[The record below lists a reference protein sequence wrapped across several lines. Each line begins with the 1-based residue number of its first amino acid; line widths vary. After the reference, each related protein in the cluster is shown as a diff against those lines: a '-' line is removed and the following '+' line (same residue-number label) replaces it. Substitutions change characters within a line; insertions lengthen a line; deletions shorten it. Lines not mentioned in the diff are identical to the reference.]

1 MRSTVSLKKKPTESA
16 APYNVN
22 HLHEFTSLW
31 VSNHDFI
38 CKMFKNN
45 KMQTGQSAIYTTVQ
59 LLCEWQT
66 YESGERQR
74 EGEGEL
80 LEGGWYSRG

>member
-1 MRSTVSLKKKPTESA
+1 
-16 APYNVN
+16 
-22 HLHEFTSLW
+22 
-31 VSNHDFI
+31 
-38 CKMFKNN
+38 MFKNN

-74 EGEGEL
+74 EGGRANSSRVGDTAEDNEEL
-80 LEGGWYSRG
+80 RTDVESADVNRCWAGTM